1 MGYLSTDKKKIT
13 TKTFAEMKKAGEK
26 VTMLTAYDFTTAGII
41 DAAGIDS
48 ILIGDSASNVMAGNA
63 DTLPITVDQ
72 MIYHA
77 RSVARACQ
85 HAFVVCDMPF
95 GSYQISKEEALRN
108 ACRMMKETGV
118 DALTLEGGVEISKL
132 LRRWLMPESRFMAI
146 SDLPRRALISLAVM
160 AFVPRKRLRHRN
172 LSATPLRWTKQAAL
186 PSCWRRFLLSSLLK

>member
-118 DALTLEGGVEISKL
+118 DALKLEGGVEICDTVKAL
-132 LRRWLMPESRFMAI
+132 VNAGIPVHGHLGLT
-146 SDLPRRALISLAVM
+146 RRALISLAVM
-160 AFVPRKRLRHRN
+160 VFVPRKRLRHRN

>member
-1 MGYLSTDKKKIT
+1 
-13 TKTFAEMKKAGEK
+13 
-26 VTMLTAYDFTTAGII
+26 
-41 DAAGIDS
+41 
-48 ILIGDSASNVMAGNA
+48 MAGNA

-118 DALTLEGGVEISKL
+118 DALKLEGGVEICGT
-132 LRRWLMPESRFMAI
+132 
-146 SDLPRRALISLAVM
+146 SLAVM

-172 LSATPLRWTKQAAL
+172 LSAMPLHWTKQAAL
-186 PSCWRRFLLSSLLK
+186 PSCWRRFLLSLLLK